1 MTKCGFKIT
10 LSSCVS
16 PTPML
21 GKGYRETE
29 DTSKSQNCYVR
40 PEVLLKLDLPQ
51 PGLGV
56 LPLAAVPLSFAHTL
70 GPRHKSSASQSSQ

>member
-21 GKGYRETE
+21 GKGYTETE
-29 DTSKSQNCYVR
+29 DTSKSQNC
-40 PEVLLKLDLPQ
+40 
-51 PGLGV
+51 
-56 LPLAAVPLSFAHTL
+56 
-70 GPRHKSSASQSSQ
+70 